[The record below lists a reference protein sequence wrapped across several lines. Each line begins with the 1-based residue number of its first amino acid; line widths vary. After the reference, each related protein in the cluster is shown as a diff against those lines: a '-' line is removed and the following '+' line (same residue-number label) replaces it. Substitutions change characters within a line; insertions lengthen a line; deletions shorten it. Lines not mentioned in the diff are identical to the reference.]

1 MNLIID
7 NGGTK
12 AIWTLADKT
21 NVVEQFTTN
30 GIYPHHATDEEMLT
44 YISAGKGRLSRPVT
58 EIFFYSTGSKLLSQ
72 RLRIAGLF
80 RQVYE
85 HAMNIEAD
93 TDLLAAAR
101 ALCGR
106 KPGIACILGTGSNSC
121 LYDGE
126 RILQNAGGLGFILG
140 DEGSGAL
147 IGLTVV
153 KAYLNRTLP
162 EDLREPLEAGFGLTF
177 ESAIQNVYQR
187 GGPNKY
193 LASFA
198 PFAHKF
204 RSHPFI
210 EAHLREQFQSF
221 FRLSVLHYPNYEQ
234 LPVHFLGSI
243 ANHFFKELQEAA
255 LELGIHIRSLNK
267 DPMPGLVHYHAKKNL
282 PVPLTGRQNALK
294 ILHHKKCGT

>member
-12 AIWTLADKT
+12 AIWILADET
-21 NVVEQFTTN
+21 NVVEQFTAP

-44 YISAGKGRLSRPVT
+44 YIHEGKERLSHPVT
-58 EIFFYSTGSKLLSQ
+58 DIFFYSTGSKLLSQ

-80 RQVYE
+80 RRGFENVT
-85 HAMNIEAD
+85 NIEAD

-106 KPGIACILGTGSNSC
+106 EPGIACILGTGSNSC

-126 RILQNAGGLGFILG
+126 KILQNAGGLGFILG

-147 IGLTVV
+147 IGMKVV
-153 KAYLNRTLP
+153 KAYLNGMLP
-162 EDLREPLEAGFGLTF
+162 ADLRQPLEEEFGLTF
-177 ESAIQNVYQR
+177 EGAIQNVYQR

-204 RSHPFI
+204 RKRPFI
-210 EAHLREQFQSF
+210 AAILREQFQSF
-221 FRLSVLHYPNYEQ
+221 FRLSVLHYPNYDQ
-234 LPVHFLGSI
+234 FPIHILGSI
-243 ANHFFKELQEAA
+243 ANHFNEELQEAA
-255 LELGIHIRSLNK
+255 VGLGIRIRSLNK
-267 DPMPGLVHYHAKKNL
+267 DPMPGLVRYHAKKNL
-282 PVPLTGRQNALK
+282 PVQ
-294 ILHHKKCGT
+294 